1 MSEFLCCE
9 SALESN
15 SLFAQGK
22 RENGFIEGY
31 VLEDSAGF
39 MFKYKGAYYRAW
51 KALREIVEQC
61 ARTRALPKSK
71 GKKWQGDSAYYE
83 LEGAFIQWLCQY
95 IEQNDFDCLE
105 TTSLIA
111 LRDSFLRS
119 LSIT

>member
-1 MSEFLCCE
+1 MSEFLYCE

-22 RENGFIEGY
+22 RKNGFIEGY

-95 IEQNDFDCLE
+95 IEHNGFESLE
-105 TTSLIA
+105 SSSLID
-111 LRDSFLRS
+111 LREAFLRS
-119 LSIT
+119 LAGF